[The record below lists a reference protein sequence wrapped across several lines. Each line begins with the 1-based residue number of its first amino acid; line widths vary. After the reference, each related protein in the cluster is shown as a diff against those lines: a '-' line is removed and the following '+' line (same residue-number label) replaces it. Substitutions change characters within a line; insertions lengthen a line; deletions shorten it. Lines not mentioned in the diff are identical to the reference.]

1 MNNRDLFSDEKVKL
15 HLIQLEYDYK
25 DDFNVTTEQ
34 ELEEVKKK
42 FEVDVRR
49 IFSEET
55 QQALLKNI
63 EIYSSNEL
71 IKQNKDLD
79 ITITSSGLPEQLFTI
94 VLNDFFF

>member
-1 MNNRDLFSDEKVKL
+1 MNNTDLFSDEKVKL
-15 HLIQLEYDYK
+15 RLIQLEYDYK
-25 DDFNVTTEQ
+25 DDFNVSTEQ

-49 IFSEET
+49 IFLEET
-55 QQALLKNI
+55 QQELPKNI

-79 ITITSSGLPEQLFTI
+79 TNITSSGYDGTAI
-94 VLNDFFF
+94 